1 MAHKSQQQKC
11 AGCLQVKIELQATH
25 VKVFLQMVIDPTHYY
40 ECYVAGTSEA
50 LLAVDLTK
58 IFQESPKQGANRA
71 GKNGDSVDPNIS
83 RATAGPS
90 HARCLQIDM

>member
-50 LLAVDLTK
+50 LLAVDLTRYFK
-58 IFQESPKQGANRA
+58 SLPNRGPVGQERME
-71 GKNGDSVDPNIS
+71 
-83 RATAGPS
+83 T
-90 HARCLQIDM
+90 L